1 MRDHQGRLGI
11 HVRKFPARN
20 SHTGLRTEAARAEAL
35 EAPGLARDC
44 LLELAARPAA
54 EPGRPERKPKG
65 VPEKP
70 AARIRTLAQTYH
82 WWGDKRIAVVAE
94 REGLKVTNKQV
105 YRTICTR
112 ALPCR
117 AMLDKLRALSQ

>member
-1 MRDHQGRLGI
+1 MRNHQGRLGI
-11 HVRKFPARN
+11 HVRKFLTLN
-20 SHTGLRTEAARAEAL
+20 SHGGLRTEAARAEAL
-35 EAPGLARDC
+35 EAHGLARNC

-54 EPGRPERKPKG
+54 EPGRPGRKPKG

-82 WWGDKRIAVVAE
+82 WWGYKRITVVAG

-105 YRTICTR
+105 YRVICTR

-117 AMLDKLRALSQ
+117 AIAG